1 MGSLK
6 DLVFSAN
13 LLWVKGSRE
22 AKVSVK
28 LEDLSMFTFSDG
40 NITSWLDREELECS
54 YSLDS
59 GEGPTAITFEEA
71 KLNGVGEFC
80 LRLLLIP
87 TSHMGASVFV
97 AAHPTTKQELKDRL
111 GEHAN
116 SLQTPHITLQV
127 KEVRPN
133 GGANAGRAAH
143 ALFVRQCAPPSRGY
157 REGAGSC
164 TPQLPAKG

>member
-1 MGSLK
+1 
-6 DLVFSAN
+6 
-13 LLWVKGSRE
+13 
-22 AKVSVK
+22 
-28 LEDLSMFTFSDG
+28 MFTFSDG

-111 GEHAN
+111 GEHAS
-116 SLQTPHITLQV
+116 SLLTPHITLQV

-164 TPQLPAKG
+164 TPVAGQRLTRELSRFMSTLFSVVGSPPPK